1 METAEAALRSI
12 VSAAELGNEAL
23 FGALE
28 VLPAPIYFT
37 DANGIVSHYNQ
48 ACIGFAGR
56 IPAVGKDKWCVT
68 WKLYTEDGELLPH
81 VECPMAR
88 ALWTKKPVRGM
99 TAVAER
105 PDGTRVNFMPF
116 PTPLFGPSE
125 ELVGAVN
132 MLIDI
137 THIRQIA
144 ELRSQAQKCRRLA
157 ISVGDRR
164 TADILNTVATEYDC
178 KAEDLDQVRAS
189 QPSGPAWAI
198 AVS

>member
-1 METAEAALRSI
+1 
-12 VSAAELGNEAL
+12 
-23 FGALE
+23 
-28 VLPAPIYFT
+28 
-37 DANGIVSHYNQ
+37 
-48 ACIGFAGR
+48 
-56 IPAVGKDKWCVT
+56 
-68 WKLYTEDGELLPH
+68 
-81 VECPMAR
+81 
-88 ALWTKKPVRGM
+88 
-99 TAVAER
+99 
-105 PDGTRVNFMPF
+105 
-116 PTPLFGPSE
+116 
-125 ELVGAVN
+125 

-137 THIRQIA
+137 TDIRQIA